1 MNMSNILSFEF
12 EELPLVIANG
22 IPAGLIN
29 GCAEI
34 QYDRSGYWEID
45 SVSVE
50 GHQTLTQE
58 ERDAGKRPWVYVAVP
73 MDLEVMITMRLDGA
87 EWSGKIQDAINE
99 QLASDREDAA
109 EARADMRRDALMG
122 L

>member
-1 MNMSNILSFEF
+1 MSNILSFEF
-12 EELPLVIANG
+12 EELPLVIIGG
-22 IPAGLIN
+22 IEAGLIN

-34 QYDRSGYWEID
+34 LYDRQGCWQVD

-50 GHQTLTQE
+50 GHQSLTQQ
-58 ERDAGKRPWVYVAVP
+58 ERAAGKRPWVYIGAPDALVS
-73 MDLEVMITMRLDGA
+73 LIETRLCG
-87 EWSGKIQDAINE
+87 EWSGKVQDAINE

-109 EARADMRRDALMG
+109 EVRADMRRDHMMG

>member
-1 MNMSNILSFEF
+1 MSNILSFEF
-12 EELPLVIANG
+12 EELPLVIADG

-34 QYDRSGYWEID
+34 KYNRYAGWSVD

-50 GHQTLTQE
+50 GYQPLTPE
-58 ERDAGKRPWVYVAVP
+58 ERAAGKKPWVYIAAP
-73 MDLEVMITMRLDGA
+73 DEIAALIELRLDDS
-87 EWSGKIQDAINE
+87 EWSDRISNAVQE

-109 EARADMRRDALMG
+109 EARADMRRDFQMG

>member
-1 MNMSNILSFEF
+1 MSNILSFEF

-22 IPAGLIN
+22 IPAALIN

-34 QYDRSGYWEID
+34 QYSRDGFERID
-45 SVSVE
+45 SISVE

-58 ERDAGKRPWVYVAVP
+58 ERAAGKRPWIYVAAP
-73 MDLEVMITMRLDGA
+73 DEITTLIGQRLEG
-87 EWSGKIQDAINE
+87 EWFDKVQDAINE

-109 EARADMRRDALMG
+109 EARADMRRDHMMG

>member
-1 MNMSNILSFEF
+1 MSNILSFEF

-34 QYDRSGYWEID
+34 QYNRNCVWHIESI
-45 SVSVE
+45 SVE
-50 GHQTLTQE
+50 GHQSLTLE
-58 ERDAGKRPWVYVAVP
+58 ERSAGKRPWVYVAAP
-73 MDLEVMITMRLDGA
+73 EELADMIATRLEG
-87 EWSGKIQDAINE
+87 EWFNKVQDAINE

-109 EARADMRRDALMG
+109 EYRADMRRDHAMG